1 MYIYLYIYIYTHTH
15 THIYI
20 CIYIY
25 IYIYYIG
32 TPELNGR
39 RGTLVRYNPGN
50 GRWDVS
56 LNGLDKVFALKPA
69 NLRLDSDE

>member
-1 MYIYLYIYIYTHTH
+1 M
-15 THIYI
+15 
-20 CIYIY
+20 
-25 IYIYYIG
+25 YIYYIG